1 MDNIKIETW
10 WEIIDELRREIN
22 IKEDA
27 IVDLNECIDD
37 LKKDILHDSKVNEEY
52 DDKYIDKINKLEQE
66 NKKLKKACDNLL
78 KDCTLDQELQ
88 QSRIENK
95 KLRTK
100 LNERVSCKDYESEG
114 REYFHHNPSSNKVSF
129 FMFDD
134 DYINTYDI
142 DESMEICTIYND
154 NI

>member
-1 MDNIKIETW
+1 MYYDNDVKKTNKTMLHNLW
-10 WEIIDELRREIN
+10 DIIDELR
-22 IKEDA
+22 KEN
-27 IVDLNECIDD
+27 NE
-37 LKKDILHDSKVNEEY
+37 LKKDISHDSRVHEEY
-52 DDKYIDKINKLEQE
+52 DDKYIAKINELEEENNKLNELVKTTSSH
-66 NKKLKKACDNLL
+66 NK
-78 KDCTLDQELQ
+78 ELQ
-88 QSRIENK
+88 GLISENK

-134 DYINTYDI
+134 DYIEQYDI

>member
-1 MDNIKIETW
+1 MDFKQIKNKNHYIYDDKQEFLLNVSGGVVRHNW
-10 WEIIDELRREIN
+10 RHGDEGEWVFTDDEYVCQILRKTYIN
-22 IKEDA
+22 K
-27 IVDLNECIDD
+27 
-37 LKKDILHDSKVNEEY
+37 KKDISHDSRVNEEY
-52 DDKYIDKINKLEQE
+52 EDKYIAKINELEQE
-66 NKKLKKACDNLL
+66 NN
-78 KDCTLDQELQ
+78 E
-88 QSRIENK
+88 
-95 KLRTK
+95 LRTK

-134 DYINTYDI
+134 DYIEQYDI

>member
-1 MDNIKIETW
+1 MLHKIW
-10 WEIIDELRREIN
+10 DIIDELRREN
-22 IKEDA
+22 
-27 IVDLNECIDD
+27 NE
-37 LKKDILHDSKVNEEY
+37 LKKDISHDSRVHQEY
-52 DDKYIDKINKLEQE
+52 DDKYIAKINELEQE
-66 NKKLKKACDNLL
+66 NNELKINLEL
-78 KDCTLDQELQ
+78 KDQELLEEWK
-88 QSRIENK
+88 ENK

-114 REYFHHNPSSNKVSF
+114 REYFSHNPSSNKVSF

-154 NI
+154 NM

>member
-1 MDNIKIETW
+1 MISYKILW
-10 WEIIDELRREIN
+10 DIIDELR
-22 IKEDA
+22 KENNK
-27 IVDLNECIDD
+27 LEKENNE
-37 LKKDILHDSKVNEEY
+37 LKKDISHDSRLNEEY
-52 DDKYIDKINKLEQE
+52 EDKYIDKINKLEQ
-66 NKKLKKACDNLL
+66 
-78 KDCTLDQELQ
+78 
-88 QSRIENK
+88 ENK

-142 DESMEICTIYND
+142 DESMEVCTIYND